1 METGKTAGG
10 RDGKIQGLEESGR
23 VDPDEPRSE
32 ADCHCSPVN
41 PAGYLQKRLNL
52 SSVSASNGL
61 EKRLFGERV
70 AME

>member
-23 VDPDEPRSE
+23 VDPDEPCSE
-32 ADCHCSPVN
+32 AVCHCSPVN

-70 AME
+70 AIE